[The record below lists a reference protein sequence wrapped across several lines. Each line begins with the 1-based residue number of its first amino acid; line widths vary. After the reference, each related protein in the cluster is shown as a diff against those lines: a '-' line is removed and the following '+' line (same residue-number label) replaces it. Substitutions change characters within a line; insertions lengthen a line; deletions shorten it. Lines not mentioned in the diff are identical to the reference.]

1 MTARLLPIKPPDYF
15 RIKTVHGFAELVGT
29 PFADGVNVLCWPRA
43 LPGDFDE
50 VVEKLGDGEE
60 IMTIEEGQLVGLEVS
75 AAGLAFMDVVEPGLL
90 PRLAI
95 GDFRLEKR
103 AWIDNIGA

>member
-1 MTARLLPIKPPDYF
+1 MP
-15 RIKTVHGFAELVGT
+15 
-29 PFADGVNVLCWPRA
+29 
-43 LPGDFDE
+43 
-50 VVEKLGDGEE
+50 
-60 IMTIEEGQLVGLEVS
+60 IEEGQLVGLEVS

-95 GDFRLEKR
+95 DDFRLEKR

>member
-1 MTARLLPIKPPDYF
+1 MPIEPLDNS
-15 RIKTVHGFAELVGT
+15 RIRTVHSFAELLGT
-29 PFADGVNVLCWPRA
+29 PFADGVNALCWPRE
-43 LPGDFDE
+43 LSGDFGE
-50 VVEKLGDGEE
+50 VVEKLGAREE
-60 IMTIEEGQLVGLEVS
+60 IMTVEEEQLVDLKVS
-75 AAGLAFMDVVEPGLL
+75 AAGRAFMDVVEPGLL